1 MSDIN
6 DDVLCADLS
15 NFALAVNTKPFNVF
29 FYKTQHLL
37 EYVLEPGYFNSIFEA
52 SPRENDRIEVV
63 ANSAGVAEHA
73 TLAVSKIIN
82 TSTHKEVEVTL
93 LFCNK

>member
-1 MSDIN
+1 MSDIE
-6 DDVLCADLS
+6 VPCADPR

-29 FYKTQHLL
+29 YYKSPHKLNDI
-37 EYVLEPGYFNSIFEA
+37 LEPGYFNSVFEA

-63 ANSAGVAEHA
+63 ANSAGIAEHA

-82 TSTHKEVEVTL
+82 TSSHKQVEVSL
-93 LFCNK
+93 LQKYRR

>member
-1 MSDIN
+1 MSDLDI
-6 DDVLCADLS
+6 LRADLN

-29 FYKTQHLL
+29 YYKTPHLL
-37 EYVLEPGYFNSIFEA
+37 EYVVEPGYFNSIFEA

-63 ANSAGVAEHA
+63 ANSGGIAEHA

-82 TSTHKEVEVTL
+82 TSTCKQVEVCL
-93 LFCNK
+93 LQKYRG